1 MPQIH
6 SSTLFPKDKEDLR
19 VIKNINPSESDHTK
33 LSRLE
38 KDDDELTPLIEP
50 FITLAKKMH
59 LSDNSIGILEKRY
72 LIKNKDRQPIEQPAN
87 LFQRVA
93 QAIAEGDRPY
103 TDSEEEITKTAA
115 QFFEILSQ
123 TDFLP
128 NSPTLRGAGRKIHQ
142 LSACFVIPIP
152 DTMEGIF
159 DALKTTALVHKGG
172 GGTGFSFGRLRPA
185 GSRVGSTE
193 GIAGGPLSFMEIFDT
208 VGRELMQGGVRVGA
222 NMGILPVH
230 HPDILEFID
239 AKLNGRFQNFNLSVA
254 VTDEFMDKIATG
266 EDYDL
271 INPHSQKVVGKLNAK
286 EVFEKMVENAWKN
299 GDPGIIFIDEMN
311 KFNPTPHIDTIES
324 TNPCGE
330 QPLLPFESCNLGSI
344 NLGNMIKDN
353 DVNWE
358 KLKKITHLGV
368 HFLDNVINVNKF
380 SHPKIEERTRGN
392 RKIGLGVMGWAD
404 MLVQLE
410 IPYNSEKACKLAEKV
425 MKFINDEGHIASE
438 KLVNQRGEFPNFKG
452 SIFDKPGAKKIR
464 NATVTTIAP
473 TGTLS
478 LIGDCAGGIEPFF
491 ALVYKKKSIWKQD
504 GTAELEQ
511 VYVNK
516 YFEKLAKEKGFYS
529 RELMEEIADE
539 GGLHNIEKVP
549 EDVKKIFVTS
559 HEIKPEWHIKMQ
571 AAFQKYTDNAVS
583 KTINFPN
590 EATIDDV
597 RNSYLLSYQTKCKGI
612 TIYRDGSKSVQVL
625 TTGKTEKLQK
635 GDGSTQA
642 LTQTIKPR
650 VRPDVVHGYTYKTK
664 TAYGSLYVTVNEDE
678 NGAPFEVFAQ
688 MGKAGGF
695 FAAKVEAIGR
705 LISLALRSNVA
716 PESIIEELKGIRGP
730 SPIWTEE
737 GTILSLPDAISK
749 VLEKH
754 LNRSQMTMG
763 FEKDAKK
770 AESLNGSKRDIKT
783 TTIADMGVAPA
794 CPECG
799 GMLEMG
805 EGCLKC
811 NSCGFSKCG

>member
-1 MPQIH
+1 MPKIH
-6 SSTLFPKDKEDLR
+6 SSSLFGKEKEEIII
-19 VIKNINPSESDHTK
+19 IKSINSSNK
-33 LSRLE
+33 SANKKLE
-38 KDDDELTPLIEP
+38 KDDNELTPLEEP
-50 FITLAKKMH
+50 FLTLAKKMH
-59 LSDNSIGILEKRY
+59 LSKNSLGILQKRY
-72 LIKNKDRQPIEQPAN
+72 LIKDKDKKPLEEPAN
-87 LFQRVA
+87 LFVRVA
-93 QAIAEGDRPY
+93 QAIAEGDRLF
-103 TDSEEEITKTAA
+103 TDNEEEINKTAA

-159 DALKTTALVHKGG
+159 EALKTTALIHKGG

-185 GSRVGSTE
+185 GSRVGSTD
-193 GIAGGPLSFMEIFDT
+193 GVAGGPLSFMEIFDT
-208 VGRELMQGGVRVGA
+208 TGRELMQGGVRVGA
-222 NMGILPVH
+222 NMGIMPVH
-230 HPDILEFID
+230 HPDILAFID
-239 AKLNGRFQNFNLSVA
+239 AKLDGKRFRNFNLSVA
-254 VTDEFMDKIATG
+254 VTDEFMKKITTG

-271 INPHSQKVVGKLNAK
+271 INPKDKNVVGQLNAK
-286 EVFEKMVENAWKN
+286 EVFERMVHNAWTN

-311 KFNPTPHIDTIES
+311 KYNPTPHVDVIES

-330 QPLLPFESCNLGSI
+330 QPLLAYESCNLGSI
-344 NLGNMIKDN
+344 NLAQMIKND

-358 KLKKITHLGV
+358 KLKKITHTAV

-380 SHPKIEERTRGN
+380 AHEEIEKRTKAN

-404 MLVQLE
+404 MLVQLG
-410 IPYNSEKACKLAEKV
+410 IPYNSEKACQLAEKV
-425 MKFINDEGHIASE
+425 MKFINDEGHLASQ
-438 KLVNQRGEFPNFKG
+438 KLALERGEFANFKG
-452 SIFDKPGAKKIR
+452 SIYDRLGAPKMR

-491 ALVYKKKSIWKQD
+491 ALVYKKKSIWKAD

-511 VYVNK
+511 TYVNK
-516 YFEKLAKEKGFYS
+516 YFERVAKQRGFYS
-529 RELMEEIADE
+529 QDLMNKIAQEGSLTHLQEIPPD
-539 GGLHNIEKVP
+539 IKKV
-549 EDVKKIFVTS
+549 FVVS
-559 HEIKPEWHIKMQ
+559 HDIKPQWHIKMQ
-571 AAFQKYTDNAVS
+571 AAWQKYTDNAVS

-597 RNSYLLSYQTKCKGI
+597 RQSYLLAYQLKTKGV
-612 TIYRDGSKSVQVL
+612 TIYRDGSLDTQVFL
-625 TTGKTEKLQK
+625 TEKTNKLISK
-635 GDGSTQA
+635 KDQA
-642 LTQTIKPR
+642 IEPAQEIKPR
-650 VRPDVVHGYTYKTK
+650 KRPDVVRGYTYKTK
-664 TAYGSLYVTVNEDE
+664 TAYGTLYVTINEDDD
-678 NGAPFEVFAQ
+678 GRPFEVFAQ

-705 LISLALRSNVA
+705 LISLALRSGVDANNIVG
-716 PESIIEELKGIRGP
+716 ELKGIRGP

-737 GTILSLPDAISK
+737 GTILSVPDAVAK

-754 LNRSQMTMG
+754 LNRGQLSMFESKKDFQAEPINGEAQKSTM
-763 FEKDAKK
+763 
-770 AESLNGSKRDIKT
+770 
-783 TTIADMGVAPA
+783 TIADMGVAPA

-799 GMLEMG
+799 GLLEIS

>member
-1 MPQIH
+1 MPQVH
-6 SSTLFPKDKEDLR
+6 SSTLFEKEA
-19 VIKNINPSESDHTK
+19 
-33 LSRLE
+33 
-38 KDDDELTPLIEP
+38 KDDLKIIKDISSKSSSTKKLNKDDYDLTPLEEP
-50 FITLAKKMH
+50 FISLAKKMH

-72 LIKNKDRQPIEQPAN
+72 LIKDKDNKPIEEPAN

-93 QAIAEGDRPY
+93 QALAEGDRLY
-103 TDSEEEITKTAA
+103 TDDDSAITQTATE
-115 QFFEILSQ
+115 FFKILSQ

-172 GGTGFSFGRLRPA
+172 GGTGFSFGRLRPSGA
-185 GSRVGSTE
+185 RVGSTD
-193 GIAGGPLSFMEIFDT
+193 GVAGGPLSFMEIFDT
-208 VGRELMQGGVRVGA
+208 TGRELMQGGVRVGA

-230 HPDILEFID
+230 HPDILHFID
-239 AKLNGRFQNFNLSVA
+239 AKLDGKKFQNFNLSVA
-254 VTDEFMDKIATG
+254 VTDEFMEKVESD
-266 EDYDL
+266 DNYDL
-271 INPHSQKVVGKLNAK
+271 INPKDKKVVGQLNAK
-286 EVFEKMVENAWKN
+286 EVFEKMVNNAWKN

-311 KFNPTPHIDTIES
+311 KYNPTPHIDTIES

-344 NLGNMIKDN
+344 NLAHMVKDN
-353 DVNWE
+353 DVDWDKLE
-358 KLKKITHLGV
+358 KVTHTAV

-380 SHPKIEERTRGN
+380 ARPEIEERTRGN

-410 IPYNSEKACKLAEKV
+410 IPYNSDKACTLAEKV
-425 MKFINDEGHIASE
+425 MKFINDEGHKASE
-438 KLVNQRGEFPNFKG
+438 KLAESRGAFPFFDG
-452 SIFDKPGAKKIR
+452 SIYDKPGAKKIR

-478 LIGDCAGGIEPFF
+478 LIGDCSGGIEPFF
-491 ALVYKKKSIWKQD
+491 ALVYKKKSIWYKD
-504 GTAELEQ
+504 GTAGLEQ

-516 YFEKLAKEKGFYS
+516 YFEEVAKKRGFYS
-529 RELMEEIADE
+529 KELMEKIADE
-539 GGLHNIEKVP
+539 GGLHNINDIP
-549 EDVKKIFVTS
+549 EDIKKVYVSS
-559 HEIKPEWHIKMQ
+559 HEISPEWHIKMQ

-583 KTINFPN
+583 KTINFAN

-597 RNSYLLSYQTKCKGI
+597 RQSYILAYKLKTKGV
-612 TIYRDGSKSVQVL
+612 TIYRDGSKDVQVL
-625 TTGKTEKLQK
+625 TTGKSDKLQK
-635 GDGSTQA
+635 GSTDIIPSA
-642 LTQTIKPR
+642 PEIKPR
-650 VRPDVVHGYTYKTK
+650 KRPDMVRGCTYKTK
-664 TAYGSLYVTVNEDE
+664 TAYGTLYVTINEDDD
-678 NGAPFEVFAQ
+678 GRPFEAFAQ

-705 LISLALRSNVA
+705 LISLALRSGVDPN
-716 PESIIEELKGIRGP
+716 IIVDELKGIRGP

-737 GTILSLPDAISK
+737 GTILSVPDAIAK

-754 LNRSQMTMG
+754 LNRGQLSM
-763 FEKDAKK
+763 FDKEKNFQ
-770 AESLNGSKRDIKT
+770 AESIDNVSKKT

-799 GMLEMG
+799 GILEMG